1 MVCLIPTNETL
12 YNEFMDS
19 IETIPFADDE
29 VTELNEILADDDDIT
44 VQPINLEHV
53 FNDETADSNSEEE
66 DDDESDSEVEDSD
79 SDSEEEEC
87 EENLLE
93 DVYFPT
99 LTTCQLQDLAASA
112 YHDTNPHALSALLDP
127 IALDF
132 DVTRDSIKNELICFH
147 KDLNWD

>member
-19 IETIPFADDE
+19 IETIPFTDE
-29 VTELNEILADDDDIT
+29 EVSELNEILADDDDIP

-53 FNDETADSNSEEE
+53 FNDETSDSNSEEE
-66 DDDESDSEVEDSD
+66 DSD
-79 SDSEEEEC
+79 SDSEQDDDEVHDHHEEHTL
-87 EENLLE
+87 EE
-93 DVYFPT
+93 DYFPT
-99 LTTCQLQDLAASA
+99 LTTRQLQDLATSA

-132 DVTRDSIKNELICFH
+132 DVTSDSIKHELICFH
-147 KDLNWD
+147 RFCSGD

>member
-1 MVCLIPTNETL
+1 MVGLIPTNETL

-19 IETIPFADDE
+19 IETIPFTDE
-29 VTELNEILADDDDIT
+29 EVSGLNEILADDDDIT

-53 FNDETADSNSEEE
+53 FNDETSDSNTEEE
-66 DDDESDSEVEDSD
+66 DDDESDSEGEDSD
-79 SDSEEEEC
+79 SDSEQEEC

-99 LTTCQLQDLAASA
+99 LTNCQLQDLAASA
-112 YHDTNPHALSALLDP
+112 YHDTSPSELSALLDP

-132 DVTRDSIKNELICFH
+132 DVTRDSIKHELICFH